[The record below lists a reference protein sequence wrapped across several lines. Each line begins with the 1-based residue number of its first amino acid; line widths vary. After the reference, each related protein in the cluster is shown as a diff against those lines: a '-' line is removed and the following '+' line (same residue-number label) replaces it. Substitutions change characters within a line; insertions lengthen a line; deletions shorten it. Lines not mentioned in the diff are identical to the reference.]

1 MEQSEDSS
9 SFAAESGAL
18 ALGRGLGAPGD
29 AGNREVRLYARY
41 VRALA
46 LLCECAPY
54 VDEPSYS
61 EQIDEVLADAATHY
75 PLDWRRSGC
84 TVEVAPIGAGHG
96 DGLCD
101 AVAQA
106 GFGR

>member
-1 MEQSEDSS
+1 MERSEDPSP
-9 SFAAESGAL
+9 FETESGAL
-18 ALGRGLGAPGD
+18 AAGRALGAPGD
-29 AGNREVRLYARY
+29 ACEREVRLYARY

-61 EQIDEVLADAATHY
+61 EQIDEVLADACLHY

-84 TVEVAPIGAGHG
+84 GVEIAPSASSSVI
-96 DGLCD
+96 
-101 AVAQA
+101 
-106 GFGR
+106 